1 MAAPRSV
8 DDYIAAAA
16 PAAQPFLRE
25 IRGLVLAAAPAAV
38 ELIRYGMPT
47 YDLAGRRFLNF
58 AAATRHVALYGLVHV
73 DAPVPPDLAPYLGHR
88 STLTF
93 RFDRPLPSAA
103 LEAAMRGKAQS
114 FAG

>member
-1 MAAPRSV
+1 MTSPVTV
-8 DDYIAAAA
+8 DEYIAAAV
-16 PAAQPFLRE
+16 PAAQPLLRE
-25 IRGLVLAAAPAAV
+25 LRRLVRAAAPAAV

-58 AAATRHVALYGLVHV
+58 AAAARRVAVYGLVHV

-93 RFDRPLPSAA
+93 RFDRPFPSAA
-103 LEAAMRGKAQS
+103 LEAAMREKARGI
-114 FAG
+114 AG